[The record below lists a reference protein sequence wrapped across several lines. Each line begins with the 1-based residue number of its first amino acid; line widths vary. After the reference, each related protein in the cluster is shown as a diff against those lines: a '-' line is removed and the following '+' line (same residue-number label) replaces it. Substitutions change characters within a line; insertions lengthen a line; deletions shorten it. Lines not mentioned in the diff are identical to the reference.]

1 MSLSLPFDNDTAA
14 AAGRLSLSRSVHP
27 HLLEYRKRAESV
39 DVIKEGRRETMM
51 QFANV
56 HMQYPIG
63 IPISVRLAQSL
74 VSSFGSARSFRQKKA
89 ATCRQ
94 HTHMHARA
102 RGTNTC
108 IIEKVGIW
116 KKRGRTCMYCTHT
129 HTHAQAFIG
138 TLEREEHMLMRRERE
153 RGQVMS

>member
-1 MSLSLPFDNDTAA
+1 
-14 AAGRLSLSRSVHP
+14 
-27 HLLEYRKRAESV
+27 
-39 DVIKEGRRETMM
+39 MM

-74 VSSFGSARSFRQKKA
+74 VSSFGSLRVPSSKKA

-116 KKRGRTCMYCTHT
+116 KKRTCMYCTHT
-129 HTHAQAFIG
+129 HAHARTSVYWHFGEGG
-138 TLEREEHMLMRRERE
+138 TYVDEERERE